1 MPINYSSI
9 TKLDKEFYQRNIDKY
24 LSYLINPN
32 SIKNQ
37 NDQFKIEI
45 DYKMKIQNLEIKSL
59 NERENQELKEFLEAT
74 LKNMFINLNFENP
87 DELGLTFKDYINYV
101 LCQKPQLNK

>member
-1 MPINYSSI
+1 MPKNYSSI
-9 TKLDKEFYQRNIDKY
+9 TKSDKEFYQKDIDKY

-32 SIKNQ
+32 SVKNQ

-59 NERENQELKEFLEAT
+59 NERENHLLYSIDVARAPHISSHSKRKSCECEKMRTAQVIVSMDL
-74 LKNMFINLNFENP
+74 I
-87 DELGLTFKDYINYV
+87 G
-101 LCQKPQLNK
+101 